1 MPFEES
7 EYNRGDRGTARFPLR
22 FFPPDMYQAWLHR
35 YSILLSAATLFL
47 IIAGAA
53 VTSNEAGL
61 SVPDWPLSYGK
72 LMPEMKGGVF
82 YEHGHRMV
90 ATTVG
95 FLTTVLCIWMAFTE
109 KRSFVKKLGFVA
121 LASVIAQ
128 GVLGG
133 LTVLYQLPKYVSIAH
148 ACLAQ
153 LFFSLTV
160 VFTLL
165 LSRDWVEGK
174 SDGDVVPD
182 AGFPSFRSL
191 AVVVPVMVLAQLALG
206 AAFRHKAAGVIPHII
221 GAIFVASAVLYEA
234 ISILQQYPK
243 HGALNRAAFTVI
255 GVISGQLLLG
265 IAAYLT
271 RSEAI
276 ETQVISPML
285 VLATVAHTALGAVA
299 LASTIYTAVQV
310 RRFVQPAA
318 AVVRRAAANEV
329 AV

>member
-1 MPFEES
+1 
-7 EYNRGDRGTARFPLR
+7 
-22 FFPPDMYQAWLHR
+22 MYQAWLHR

-72 LMPEMKGGVF
+72 IMPEMKGGVF

-95 FLTTVLCIWMAFTE
+95 FLTTVLCFWMAFTE
-109 KRSFVKKLGFVA
+109 KRTWMKKLGFVA
-121 LASVIAQ
+121 LGAVIIQ

-133 LTVLYQLPKYVSIAH
+133 MTVLFQLPKYVSIAH

-165 LSRDWVEGK
+165 LGRDWVEGK
-174 SDGDVVPD
+174 SDAETVPD

-191 AVVVPVMVLAQLALG
+191 AIVVPVLVLAQLALG
-206 AAFRHKAAGVIPHII
+206 AAFRHKAAGVIPHIV
-221 GAIFVASAVLYEA
+221 GAIVVAGAILYEA

-243 HGALNRAAFTVI
+243 HGALNRAAFTMI

-271 RSEAI
+271 RSEAV
-276 ETQVISPML
+276 ETQTISPML

-299 LASTIYTAVQV
+299 LATTIYTAVQV
-310 RRFVQPAA
+310 RRFVQPAVPA
-318 AVVRRAAANEV
+318 MHRSTSAKEV